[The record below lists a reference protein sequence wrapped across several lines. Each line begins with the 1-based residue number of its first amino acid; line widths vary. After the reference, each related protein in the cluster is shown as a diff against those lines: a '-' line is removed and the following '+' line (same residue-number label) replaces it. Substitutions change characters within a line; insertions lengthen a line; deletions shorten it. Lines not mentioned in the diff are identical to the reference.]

1 MMIVSALLGT
11 IFVAA
16 MVTDLTSTTIRNR
29 VTIGLA
35 ASFIILAPLV
45 GLPLAT
51 YGWNL
56 VADAVI
62 LVITF
67 ALFCLRAMG
76 DGDAKLIAATAL
88 WFGFDPGLA
97 VYLLKASILG
107 GVLTLMLVLYR
118 MTPRLL
124 LADRYAFMARL
135 ARGRNL
141 RGPTTTSI
149 RPVTAPVIFWARST
163 ASTARWKPDCR
174 PVATMRRRIYLQMSG
189 IRS

>member
-45 GLPLAT
+45 GL
-51 YGWNL
+51 
-56 VADAVI
+56 
-62 LVITF
+62 
-67 ALFCLRAMG
+67 RAMG

-97 VYLLKASILG
+97 VYLLKALILG
-107 GVLTLMLVLYR
+107 GVLTLMLVFYR
-118 MTPRLL
+118 MMPRPL
-124 LADRYAFMARL
+124 LADRYAFMATL
-135 ARGRNL
+135 A